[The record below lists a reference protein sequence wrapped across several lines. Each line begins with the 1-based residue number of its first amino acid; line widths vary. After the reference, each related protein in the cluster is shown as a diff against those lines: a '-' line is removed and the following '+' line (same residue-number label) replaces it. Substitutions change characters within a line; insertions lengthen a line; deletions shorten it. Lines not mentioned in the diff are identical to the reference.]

1 MALLME
7 AGSEPKTES
16 EIADLVAINA
26 LKETAAL
33 ELKVP
38 SPLSPQ
44 ATRFDQFTLRN
55 WKFIIFQFIELS
67 CLLIY
72 INAGLVSGGL

>member
-16 EIADLVAINA
+16 ELADLVAINA

-33 ELKVP
+33 ELKV
-38 SPLSPQ
+38 SSLS
-44 ATRFDQFTLRN
+44 LRL
-55 WKFIIFQFIELS
+55 FLELV
-67 CLLIY
+67 I
-72 INAGLVSGGL
+72 G